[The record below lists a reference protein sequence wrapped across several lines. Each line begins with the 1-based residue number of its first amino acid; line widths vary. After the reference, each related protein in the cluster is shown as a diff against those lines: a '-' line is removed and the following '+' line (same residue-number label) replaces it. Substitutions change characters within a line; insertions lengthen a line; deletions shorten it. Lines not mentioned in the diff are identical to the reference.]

1 VTYKI
6 VFQPSGTVTEIEKGA
21 SLLYAAQQAG
31 VDIKAYCGGT
41 KICGKCKVKII
52 EGVFEG
58 HKIQSYQEH
67 LNSLSEDE
75 KEFLSINEI
84 EEKYRLACMAKVYGD
99 IVVEVPEESREKE
112 SVILSEGK
120 KFDFKCNPAV
130 KPYYLE
136 LNKATL
142 EDNRN
147 DLTRVKDKLVELNPS
162 LNKEKEL
169 DIDFEVL
176 QELPRVLRNSNWK
189 ITAIVL
195 NDYKIIKIFGGESK
209 EIYGLAVDVGTTTIA
224 ASLCELNNGSTLQT
238 SSMVNPQV
246 IYGDDVISRISYCM
260 NNSDGLDILQSK
272 LIKGINELI
281 KKMVDAQGIDANDI
295 LEMVLVFNTAMH
307 HIALKIQPDALGVAP
322 FISSASEPM
331 DFRARDFG
339 VYMSP
344 RGNIHT
350 LPIEA
355 GFVGADNVAVLIA
368 EEPYKQDKM
377 KLIID
382 IGTNSEICLGN
393 SEKIYSTSCAT
404 GPALEGAQIKSGM
417 RAALG
422 AIEGV
427 TIDPQTLEP
436 TIRVIG
442 GEKEKPTGI
451 CGSGIIDVVA
461 QMLHT
466 GILKKDGSFLKT
478 VESERIRIGSD
489 KKKEYVLYYKKN
501 ENESDIVITTKD
513 IRAVQYAKAA
523 LYAGAKCLMQ
533 KCGLEKVDGIV
544 LAGGFGSYISKENA
558 LLLGLFPD
566 CKYDQIT
573 VLGNAA
579 LEGARLALLNVE
591 KRKEAMHVAKNVEFV
606 ETATDKDY
614 YTLFSEAMFIPHKSD
629 VFTIND
635 KK

>member
-1 VTYKI
+1 MTCKI
-6 VFQPSGTVTEIEKGA
+6 VFQPSGTVTEIEEG
-21 SLLYAAQQAG
+21 SNLLHAAQQAG
-31 VDIKAYCGGT
+31 VDITAYCAGT

-58 HKIQSYQEH
+58 YKIKSYQKH
-67 LNSLSEDE
+67 LNSLLAEE

-84 EEKYRLACMAKVYGD
+84 GEKYRLACMTKVYGD
-99 IVVEVPEESREKE
+99 IVVEIPEESREKE

-120 KFDFKCNPAV
+120 KVDFKCNPAV
-130 KPYYLE
+130 KSYYLE
-136 LNKATL
+136 LDKAVL
-142 EDNRN
+142 EDNRD
-147 DLTRVKDKLVELNPS
+147 DLTRIKDKLVELNPN

-176 QELPRVLRNSNWK
+176 RELPKVLRNSDWK

-195 NDYKIIKIFGGESK
+195 NNYKIIKIHGGELK

-224 ASLCELNNGSTLQT
+224 ASLCELHNGHTLQT
-238 SSMVNPQV
+238 SSMINPQV
-246 IYGDDVISRISYCM
+246 LYGDDVISRISYCM
-260 NNSDGLDILQSK
+260 NNPDGLDILQSK
-272 LIKGINELI
+272 LVYGINDLI
-281 KKMVDAQGIDANDI
+281 KKMVNAEGVNVDDI
-295 LEMVLVFNTAMH
+295 LEMVIVFNTAMH
-307 HIALKIQPDALGVAP
+307 HIALKIQPDALGVSP

-339 VYMSP
+339 FYMSP

-355 GFVGADNVAVLIA
+355 GFVGADNVAVLIS

-377 KLIID
+377 KLVID
-382 IGTNSEICLGN
+382 VGTNSEICLGN
-393 SEKIYSTSCAT
+393 REKMYSTSCAT
-404 GPALEGAQIKSGM
+404 GPALEGAQIKCGM

-427 TIDPQTLEP
+427 SIDPQTFEP

-442 GEKEKPTGI
+442 GENEKPTGI
-451 CGSGIIDVVA
+451 CGSGIIDVIA
-461 QMLHT
+461 QMMHT
-466 GILKKDGSFLKT
+466 GILKKDGSFSKK
-478 VESERIRIGSD
+478 VESTRVRIGSD
-489 KKKEYVLYYKKN
+489 KKKEYVLYHKKN
-501 ENESDIVITTKD
+501 ETENDIVITIKD

-533 KCGLEKVDGIV
+533 KCGIKKVDSIV

-579 LEGARLALLNVE
+579 LEGAKLALLNME
-591 KRKEAMHVAKNVEFV
+591 KRKEAKQVAKQVKFV

-629 VFTIND
+629 VFNIND

>member
-1 VTYKI
+1 MTCKI
-6 VFQPSGTVTEIEKGA
+6 VFQPSGTVAEIEKGT
-21 SLLYAAQQAG
+21 SLLHAAQQAG

-41 KICGKCKVKII
+41 KICAKCKVKII

-58 HKIQSYQEH
+58 YKIQSYQKH
-67 LNSLSEDE
+67 LNFLSSDE

-84 EEKYRLACMAKVYGD
+84 EEKYRLACMTKVYGD
-99 IVVEVPEESREKE
+99 IVVEIPEESREKE

-120 KFDFKCNPAV
+120 KVAFKCDPAV
-130 KPYYLE
+130 KSYYLE
-136 LNKATL
+136 LNKAAF
-142 EDNRN
+142 EDNRD
-147 DLTRVKDKLVELNPS
+147 DLTRVKDKLVELNPR

-176 QELPRVLRNSNWK
+176 RELPRVLRDSDWK
-189 ITAIVL
+189 ISAIVL
-195 NDYKIIKIFGGESK
+195 NDYKIIKIHGGESK

-224 ASLCELNNGSTLQT
+224 ASLCELENGNTLQK

-246 IYGDDVISRISYCM
+246 LYGDDVISRISYCM
-260 NNSDGLDILQSK
+260 NNPDGLETLQSK
-272 LIKGINELI
+272 LVHGINKLI
-281 KKMVDAQGIDANDI
+281 KKMVDAEGIDFNDI
-295 LEMVLVFNTAMH
+295 LEMVIVFNTAMH
-307 HIALKIQPDALGVAP
+307 HIALKIQPDALGVSP

-339 VYMSP
+339 IYMSP

-355 GFVGADNVAVLIA
+355 GFIGADNVAVLIA
-368 EEPYKQDKM
+368 EEPYKQEEM

-393 SEKIYSTSCAT
+393 REKLYSTSCAT
-404 GPALEGAQIKSGM
+404 GPALEGAQIKCGM

-427 TIDPQTLEP
+427 SIDPETLEP
-436 TIRVIG
+436 TIKVIG
-442 GEKEKPTGI
+442 GENERPKGI
-451 CGSGIIDVVA
+451 CGSGIIDVIA
-461 QMLHT
+461 QMFHT
-466 GILKKDGSFLKT
+466 GIIKKNGSFSKT
-478 VESERIRIGSD
+478 VESDRVRIGSD
-489 KKKEYVLYYKKN
+489 KKKEYVLYHKRN
-501 ENESDIVITTKD
+501 EKENDIVITMKD
-513 IRAVQYAKAA
+513 VRAVQYAKGA
-523 LYAGAKCLMQ
+523 LYAGAKSLMQ
-533 KCGLEKVDGIV
+533 KCGLSKVDNIV
-544 LAGGFGSYISKENA
+544 LAGGFGSYINKENA

-579 LEGARLALLNVE
+579 LEGAKLALLNIE
-591 KRKEAMHVAKNVEFV
+591 KREEAKQVAKEVEFV
-606 ETATDKDY
+606 ETATADDY